1 METIETINIIVTNKH
16 QFDKYKADGE
26 MIYIGRGSALGNPF
40 THLPIEKSKASF
52 QVESREKAI
61 QEYERWIWQKIGDKD
76 ESVIK
81 ELENIKSKAKAGK
94 VYLVCYC
101 KPKKC
106 HGDIIK
112 RIVEKSIEH
121 NIGFYELSVEWTSF
135 VKNEDE

>member
-1 METIETINIIVTNKH
+1 MKKSELIGVQEV
-16 QFDKYKADGE
+16 
-26 MIYIGRGSALGNPF
+26 YIGRGSALGNPF
-40 THLPIEKSKASF
+40 THLPIEKSKAIF

-61 QEYERWIWQKIGDKD
+61 EEYERWIWQKIGDKD
-76 ESVIK
+76 EAVIK

-112 RIVEKSIEH
+112 MIVEKSIKQ
-121 NIGFYELSVEWTSF
+121 NISL
-135 VKNEDE
+135 KND

>member
-1 METIETINIIVTNKH
+1 MEINIIVVNKH
-16 QFDKYKADGE
+16 QMKKSE
-26 MIYIGRGSALGNPF
+26 MLGVQEVYIGRGSALGNPF
-40 THLPIEKSKASF
+40 THLPIEKSKALF

-61 QEYERWIWQKIGDKD
+61 EEYEKWIWQKIGDKD
-76 ESVIK
+76 EAVIK

-112 RIVEKSIEH
+112 MIVEKYIKQ
-121 NIGFYELSVEWTSF
+121 NISL
-135 VKNEDE
+135 KND

>member
-1 METIETINIIVTNKH
+1 MEINIIVVNKH
-16 QFDKYKADGE
+16 QMKKSE
-26 MIYIGRGSALGNPF
+26 MLGVQEVYIGRGSALGNPF
-40 THLPIEKSKASF
+40 THLPIEKSKALF

-61 QEYERWIWQKIGDKD
+61 EEYEKWIWQKIGDKD
-76 ESVIK
+76 EAVIK

-112 RIVEKSIEH
+112 MIVEKSIKQ
-121 NIGFYELSVEWTSF
+121 NISL
-135 VKNEDE
+135 KND